1 MNHRKPDNEM
11 PRAQPQP
18 NWCECDEPSS
28 EPVVLPDR
36 LSEIET
42 RWTLMKIAHCEDA
55 GARLARDKLVRD
67 YYGVVHKYL
76 LGITHDTA
84 AAEDLSQSFALRF
97 IEGGFRHADPERG
110 RFRDYLKTSLKYM
123 VYDHTKERRA
133 SRGLI
138 EEPLTEP
145 PATDFDACWSAEM
158 LKRSWTALERAWKR
172 LDDEKPAYHALLE
185 FLRVDPSLRSAQLVV
200 LLSTQRG
207 INRKEDWV
215 RQAKKRAW
223 QQFARLLIDE
233 VASTLESGD
242 LGLLA
247 AELIEL
253 DLVRYCRS
261 NLIEKAAL
269 AIGTEDPALI
279 AEKLKTLGVFE
290 QCRSALEERR
300 SAKRS

>member
-1 MNHRKPDNEM
+1 MNLRKPASDM
-11 PRAQPQP
+11 PGAQPQAH
-18 NWCECDEPSS
+18 WYECDEASS

-42 RWTLMKIAHCEDA
+42 RWTLMKIAHGEDA
-55 GARLARDKLVRD
+55 GARLARDNLLRD
-67 YYGVVHKYL
+67 YYGVVYKYL
-76 LGITHDTA
+76 CGITHDA
-84 AAEDLSQSFALRF
+84 ATAEDLSQSFALRF

-110 RFRDYLKTSLKYM
+110 RFRDYLKTSLKHM
-123 VYDHTKERRA
+123 VYDHTNERKA

-138 EEPLTEP
+138 QEPITEP
-145 PATDFDACWSAEM
+145 PASDFDAHWSAEM

-172 LDDEKPAYHALLE
+172 LDDEKPVYHALLE
-185 FLRVDPSLRSAQLVV
+185 LLRVDPSLRSPQLVV
-200 LLSTQRG
+200 LLATQRG
-207 INRKEDWV
+207 IDRKEDWV

-223 QQFARLLIDE
+223 EQFARLLIDE

-253 DLVRYCRS
+253 DLIRYCRS

-269 AIGTEDPALI
+269 AIGTEDHALI
-279 AEKLKTLGVFE
+279 AEKLKALGVFE
-290 QCRSALEERR
+290 QCQSALEERR
-300 SAKRS
+300 STKRS